1 MQRTKGV
8 IQTPQDCVLTNDPSF
23 TAWGWAIVQNHK
35 IIAQGCIKTAPEAK
49 MKRIR
54 KGDDRTRRTSEI
66 VHVLIDL
73 ISKYNVK
80 LILSEL
86 PHGSQNA
93 AAAVMIGIVTGIVQ
107 TLSDVYGI
115 ALEWYSEA
123 DSKKCVLGKKSATK
137 EEMIKAI
144 SKLYE
149 VQWTNIGF
157 RDEAVADAIAVYH
170 VASKESAVIKFLN
183 S

>member
-8 IQTPQDCVLTNDPSF
+8 SLPQNCILTNDPSF
-23 TAWGWAIVQNHK
+23 TAWGWAIVQNGK
-35 IIAQGCIKTAPEAK
+35 IIESGCIKTAPEAK

-66 VHVLIDL
+66 VHTLKDL
-73 ISKYNVK
+73 ISKYPIK

-93 AAAVMIGIVTGIVQ
+93 AAAVMIGIVTGVVQ
-107 TLSDVYGI
+107 TISDVYGI

-123 DSKKCVLGKKSATK
+123 DSKKYVLGKKAATK

-149 VQWTNIGF
+149 VPWTNIGYK
-157 RDEAVADAIAVYH
+157 DEAVADAIAVYH
-170 VASKESAVIKFLN
+170 VASKQSEVIKFLN